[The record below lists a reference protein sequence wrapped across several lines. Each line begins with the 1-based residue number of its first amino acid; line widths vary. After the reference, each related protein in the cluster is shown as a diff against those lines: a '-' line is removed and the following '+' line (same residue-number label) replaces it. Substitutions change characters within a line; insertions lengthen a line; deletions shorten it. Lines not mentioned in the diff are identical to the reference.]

1 MKKADITIISVVSN
15 DEGEEKTEFFTEGSF
30 DRSDDGYILGYKE
43 TDEMG
48 YESCSITIT
57 AADEKVIIERQG
69 NAASMLIIEKNMK
82 HHCLY
87 GTPYGEFTM
96 GINTFKI
103 RNELSD
109 EGGTLFMKYCID
121 IDNDFISENEM
132 LITVKITE

>member
-1 MKKADITIISVVSN
+1 MKKADITIISVISN
-15 DEGEEKTEFFTEGSF
+15 DEGEEKTEFFTEGGF
-30 DRSDDGYILGYKE
+30 DKTEEGYTISYAE

-48 YESCSITIT
+48 YEACTVTIS
-57 AADEKVIIERQG
+57 ASKDKVLIERQG
-69 NAASMLIIEKNMK
+69 NAASMLIVERDMK

-96 GINTFKI
+96 GINTFKV
-103 RNELSD
+103 RNELSTD
-109 EGGTLFMKYCID
+109 GGTLFMKYCID

>member
-1 MKKADITIISVVSN
+1 MKKANITIISVVTN

-30 DRSDDGYILGYKE
+30 DKSDEGFVMSYNE

-48 YESCSITIT
+48 YESCTITIT
-57 AADEKVIIERQG
+57 ASKNKVLIERQG
-69 NAASMLIIEKNMK
+69 NAASMLIIEKDTK

-103 RNELSD
+103 KNELSE

-132 LITVKITE
+132 LITVKVTE

>member
-69 NAASMLIIEKNMK
+69 NAASMLIVEKNMK